1 TVSVTAERSRR
12 IRGFEAT
19 RNNCAGWA
27 PFDRRFVDEIV
38 DEVAS
43 EPLACALA
51 VAPSLSRQTGLS
63 FKPSLTSISTQS
75 PEPIGTV
82 DLLTIT
88 RRRSQS
94 SARPIDW
101 ATALT

>member
-1 TVSVTAERSRR
+1 GGVIAERPRR
-12 IRGFEAT
+12 NSGFGAA
-19 RNNCAGWA
+19 RMKSSVLA
-27 PFDRRFVDEIV
+27 PSDRRFVDEIV